1 MEGILRCWKCRR
13 LVLDAGSLSISEG
26 IEPSNTQNAGQINCT
41 IWHVNLE
48 SAPEW
53 IRKEI
58 EKSWWTNGR
67 LNCPRCGA
75 RLGDFNFVCPA
86 KCPCGQTVTVHICK
100 SRTDYEPPRL
110 IRISESAEVKSLR
123 KLQYMHG
130 LETLAKMEHG
140 TESSLSRYRQNH
152 SRKMAHERMTDA
164 LCLEARSCSRGI
176 VEVDRNEFNFK
187 AAYPQPCSSAS
198 QPVRARCAVKGF
210 HKKSLSLDFNRT
222 NSKDTSVSF
231 AGVHGLCPRSSS
243 CGLIMNHI
251 DETATPMQQIPLAED
266 TNLQLTTHEA
276 LNGALFRSQYVKDSD
291 FVLSPQSF
299 RNHPAEEYCEDGDPG
314 PSVPRLRKSK
324 TAHISSVVR
333 GWSPD
338 LSTEASDVEEW
349 EEGHEAGTSN
359 PCDDPAL
366 CIPIFSTVGD
376 RPLSKRQRNKLKS
389 LKRKQRRW
397 QRWQQSK
404 LKEQKQA
411 SSSSLT
417 TSDDD
422 DEINWEKK
430 GYICAVCLDIFF
442 SPYMCYP
449 CHHIFCEPC
458 LRTLAKDNP
467 TSTPCPLCRTIIT
480 RVYFQTELNTTMKS
494 LFSEEYL
501 VRRQSFQKASCAK
514 WPLPSCRRLI
524 KVLGG
529 FGRRPDPVA
538 RRQFPHGAYRLDF
551 EDDNRGWR
559 FDMDMVIIYIYSV
572 NWVIGFIIFCFLC
585 YFFFP
590 SF

>member
-1 MEGILRCWKCRR
+1 
-13 LVLDAGSLSISEG
+13 
-26 IEPSNTQNAGQINCT
+26 
-41 IWHVNLE
+41 
-48 SAPEW
+48 
-53 IRKEI
+53 
-58 EKSWWTNGR
+58 
-67 LNCPRCGA
+67 
-75 RLGDFNFVCPA
+75 
-86 KCPCGQTVTVHICK
+86 
-100 SRTDYEPPRL
+100 
-110 IRISESAEVKSLR
+110 
-123 KLQYMHG
+123 
-130 LETLAKMEHG
+130 
-140 TESSLSRYRQNH
+140 
-152 SRKMAHERMTDA
+152 
-164 LCLEARSCSRGI
+164 
-176 VEVDRNEFNFK
+176 
-187 AAYPQPCSSAS
+187 
-198 QPVRARCAVKGF
+198 
-210 HKKSLSLDFNRT
+210 
-222 NSKDTSVSF
+222 
-231 AGVHGLCPRSSS
+231 
-243 CGLIMNHI
+243 MNHI

-359 PCDDPAL
+359 PCDDPAP
-366 CIPIFSTVGD
+366 CVPIFSTVGD